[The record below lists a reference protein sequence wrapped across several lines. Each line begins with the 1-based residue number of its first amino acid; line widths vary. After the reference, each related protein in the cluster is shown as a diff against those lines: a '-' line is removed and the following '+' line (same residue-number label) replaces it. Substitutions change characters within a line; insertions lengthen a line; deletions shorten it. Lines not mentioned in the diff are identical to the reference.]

1 MKFNTREDIEAPID
15 YVFTRITDFQG
26 FERQAMRRGA
36 NLQRLDNTPVPTLG
50 SAWDISFKFRG
61 RDRKIN
67 AVIAKLEAPTDM
79 RIDTTAKGL
88 GGVTLVELVALSR
101 TRTRISMTLEMT
113 PKTLAARLLMQSLKL
128 AKTNL
133 IRRFKLRVSEFSEGV
148 EDSYRKQV

>member
-1 MKFNTREDIEAPID
+1 MKFSTREDIEAPID

-36 NLQRLDNTPVPTLG
+36 NLQRLDNTPVPALG